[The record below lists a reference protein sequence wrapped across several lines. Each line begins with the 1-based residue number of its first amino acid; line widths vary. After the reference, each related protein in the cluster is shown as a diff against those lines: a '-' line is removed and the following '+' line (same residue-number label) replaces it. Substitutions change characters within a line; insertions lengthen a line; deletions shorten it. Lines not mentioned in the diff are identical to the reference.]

1 MHRTQDSQGVKEE
14 EIEVEG
20 RTDRLET
27 PAGTLIELLAVIT
40 KYRRFISR
48 FVLLATIGTT
58 VAVFF
63 MPKWYK
69 STASVFPAEKADL
82 FGGLEGVSSLVKS
95 FSPGKAL
102 SSLTGNTEADRYL
115 AILKS
120 GTVLNAVIQ
129 KFDLVHVYDITSYPG
144 EKTVKELL
152 SNVDFTSESEG
163 NLTVTVYDKDPQ
175 RAADMAN
182 YFVEMLNKTNTEL
195 QVQNARGNREFVEER
210 YNKNLRDL
218 ATAEDSLKAF
228 QKRYGIIAMP
238 EQTEASI
245 KAAAEITAQ
254 LAIKEVQAGVLRRT
268 QSPDHPS
275 VIAAQIEIDELRNK
289 ISQMNSGTNTRSGEM
304 KVFVPFSQVPDLGGE
319 YVRRYREVE
328 IQYKILQFI
337 MPLFEQAKVEER
349 RQTPSV
355 VILDRAAPAER
366 KARPKISLYALL
378 ALVISLVLSFFVVL
392 TLELVTKLKAVHPD
406 RFDHIV
412 ATLRSDWFG
421 LRLPRKRR

>member
-1 MHRTQDSQGVKEE
+1 MNKPVSEHD
-14 EIEVEG
+14 
-20 RTDRLET
+20 DRRDRFET
-27 PAGTLIELLAVIT
+27 PAGTLIEFLAVVT
-40 KYRRFISR
+40 KYRKFISR
-48 FVLLATIGTT
+48 FVLLATVGTT
-58 VAVFF
+58 VVVFL

-82 FGGLEGVSSLVKS
+82 FGALEGVSSLVKS

-102 SSLTGNTEADRYL
+102 TSLTGNTETDRYL

-152 SNVDFTSESEG
+152 SNVDFTTESEG
-163 NLTVTVYDKDPQ
+163 NLTITVYDKEPQ

-228 QKRYGIIAMP
+228 QKRYGIIALP

-254 LAIKEVQAGVLRRT
+254 LAIKEVQASVLRRT

-275 VIAAQIEIDELRNK
+275 VVAAQIEVDELQRK
-289 ISQMNSGTNTRSGEM
+289 ISQMNSGTNAPDGEM
-304 KVFVPFSQVPDLGGE
+304 KVFVPFSRVPDLGGE
-319 YVRRYREVE
+319 YIRRYREVE

-337 MPLFEQAKVEER
+337 MPLYEQAKVEER

-355 VILDRAAPAER
+355 VVLDRGGPAER
-366 KARPKISLYALL
+366 KAKPKISLYALL
-378 ALVISLVLSFFVVL
+378 ALVISLVLSFFVVFA
-392 TLELVTKLKAVHPD
+392 LELVTKLKAAHPD

-412 ATLRSDWFG
+412 STLRSDWFG